1 MYRFQ
6 VFSIRSKEFL
16 FVGKVIAIDGPSG
29 VGKSTLARMLS
40 ESTGF
45 DYLDTGAL
53 YRATALGLVR
63 AGLDEDA
70 TDEEIAGALEK
81 MSVEFK
87 GGKAMLDGKDVSGK
101 IRTPEAGHYSS
112 VFSAR
117 RPVRDFL
124 MPVQQR
130 AARDSN
136 LVAEG
141 RDMGTVVFPDAWK
154 KFYLV
159 ATLEERA
166 DRRFRQLRDTDKPI
180 TSKEAARDVSERDE
194 RDSSRDIAPL
204 ARAADAIE
212 IESSGISVDE
222 VFGLMIREVKA
233 K

>member
-1 MYRFQ
+1 M
-6 VFSIRSKEFL
+6 
-16 FVGKVIAIDGPSG
+16 GKVIAIDGPSG
-29 VGKSTLARMLS
+29 AGKSTLAKMLS
-40 ESTGF
+40 EATGF

-63 AGLDEDA
+63 AGLGEDA
-70 TDEEIAGALEK
+70 TDEGIVSALK
-81 MSVEFK
+81 NLNVQFS
-87 GGKAMLDGKDVSGK
+87 GGKAMLNGLDVSDK

-117 RPVRDFL
+117 RLVRDFL

-130 AARDSN
+130 AAEDAD

-159 ATLEERA
+159 ATLEARA
-166 DRRFRQLRDTDKPI
+166 DRRFRQLMDTDKPI
-180 TSKEAARDVSERDE
+180 TVEEAARDVSERDE

-204 ARAADAIE
+204 AKAADAIE
-212 IESSGISVDE
+212 IESSGLQVDE
-222 VFGLMIREVKA
+222 VFGLMIREVSDK
-233 K
+233 